1 MEENTEEIKNEDSTA
16 VTQEDAQG
24 IQISD
29 DVISIIAGKAV
40 TEIPGVAGMAG
51 GFARRNFRSIKWKE
65 KPKQGN

>member
-1 MEENTEEIKNEDSTA
+1 MEENTEEIKNENLTA
-16 VTQEDAQG
+16 TSQEDAQG

-51 GFARRNFRSIKWKE
+51 GFARWNF
-65 KPKQGN
+65 